1 MQQHIL
7 TETEELIKYK
17 RLQKSR
23 SIAII
28 IFFFLGMLLGATS
41 MYSLVYFGKILLP
54 GQAIENQLNESE
66 KNIDESKSEFQ

>member
-1 MQQHIL
+1 MQHHIL
-7 TETEELIKYK
+7 TETEELLKYK

-28 IFFFLGMLLGATS
+28 IFFLLGLLLGATS

-54 GQAIENQLNESE
+54 GQAIENQLSESQ
-66 KNIDESKSEFQ
+66 KNIDNNKSEFQ